1 MIVLQN
7 AIDAISLGAI
17 YALAALGIGLIFSIM
32 RLINF
37 AHGELIMVGG
47 FMLYGLAGQPYIVMA
62 LAAIL
67 VVSILALGMERL
79 AFRPLRRANP
89 ATLLIASFA
98 VSYLVQHIV
107 LITFGARPMGVDFMA
122 QLGESVDIGGLRVPR
137 LQIATI
143 IVTLA
148 LMGGLVLFF
157 RRSRVGVQM
166 RAAAEDFTMARLVGV
181 RANLVFAAAFA
192 ISGVLASI
200 VSLYLVTQTGS
211 VSYKMGVSM
220 VLIAFVASVI
230 GGMGSLTG
238 AALGGFLVGI
248 VSVSLQAYLPADMR
262 PYRDAFV
269 FLLFIAFL
277 LWRPQG
283 LLVRRADRERV

>member
-181 RANLVFAAAFA
+181 QANLVFAAAFA
-192 ISGVLASI
+192 ISGILASI

-248 VSVSLQAYLPADMR
+248 VSVSLQAYLPTDMR

>member
-7 AIDAISLGAI
+7 GIDAVSLGAV
-17 YALAALGIGLIFSIM
+17 YALAALGIGLIFGIM

-47 FMLYGLAGQPYIVMA
+47 YALFFLSGQPYLVMA
-62 LAAIL
+62 MTAL
-67 VVSILALGMERL
+67 VVVTLLALGMERL
-79 AFRPLRRANP
+79 AFRTLRGASP

-98 VSYLVQHIV
+98 LSYLLQHVV
-107 LITFGARPMGVDFMA
+107 LIIFGSRPTGVDFLA
-122 QLGESVDIGGLRVPR
+122 QLNESLEVAGLRVPR
-137 LQIATI
+137 LQAATI
-143 IVTLA
+143 IMTA
-148 LMGGLVLFF
+148 LLIIGLSLFF
-157 RRSRVGVQM
+157 RRSPIGVQM

-181 RANLVFAAAFA
+181 RANLVFAVAFA

-248 VSVSLQAYLPADMR
+248 VSVSLQAYLPVEMR

>member
-7 AIDAISLGAI
+7 AIDAISLGAV

-47 FMLYGLAGQPYIVMA
+47 FMLYVLAGQPYIVMA

-79 AFRPLRRANP
+79 AFRPLRNANP
-89 ATLLIASFA
+89 ATLLISSFA

-107 LITFGARPMGVDFMA
+107 LMTFGARPMGVDFMA
-122 QLGESVDIGGLRVPR
+122 QLGESVDFGGLRVPR
-137 LQIATI
+137 LQLATI
-143 IVTLA
+143 AVTLV
-148 LMGGLVLFF
+148 LMAGLVLFF

-181 RANLVFAAAFA
+181 RANLVFAVAFA

-248 VSVSLQAYLPADMR
+248 VSVSLQAYLPVEMR